1 MKRLALLA
9 LLAVTASMTAVV
21 AAEVGAWLLVE
32 PPDAR
37 TVALASAGVALDSLE
52 ANTFY
57 NPAAISHGPRFA
69 ATWTHRN
76 MSPEWFHGMSY
87 DHAGLAARFGDRLG
101 VAANLQYAQYG
112 ETEVI
117 NEHGRLLGRYRP
129 YDVAPS
135 ASFAYHMAAGLS
147 AGVTAKAFYSSL
159 VPDWVW
165 DSMPELGIV
174 SSGTAFTV
182 AADAGVQYRPLNALT
197 LGFAVANLG
206 PNFSY
211 DTTASSM
218 LPRLA
223 RLGIAVRPRIPGPVS
238 AMLTSEV
245 SRDLWPEVA
254 KFAWHAGA
262 GLEIGVC
269 NMAFFRLGYYHHD
282 RIERGPTWGVGLER
296 HGIRLDLGVDSGFN
310 GEPGTRDVRFE
321 LSAGY

>member
-1 MKRLALLA
+1 MKRIVLLVS
-9 LLAVTASMTAVV
+9 LAVAVPVTAVV
-21 AAEVGAWLLVE
+21 AADVGAWLLAV

-37 TVALASAGVALDSLE
+37 TVALGSAGVALDSLE

-57 NPAAISHGPRFA
+57 NPAAISRGPRFA

-76 MSPEWFHGMSY
+76 LSPWQYHGMSL
-87 DHAGLAARFGDRLG
+87 DHAGVAARFGDRLG

-117 NEHGRLLGRYRP
+117 NEHGRLLGSYRT

-135 ASFAYHMAAGLS
+135 VSFAYRAVPGFS

-165 DSMPELGIV
+165 DSMPDLGIA
-174 SSGTAFTV
+174 SYGTALTV
-182 AADAGVQYRPLNALT
+182 AADAGVQYHPLDFLT

-206 PNFSY
+206 PDFCY
-211 DTTASSM
+211 DSTSSSM

-223 RLGIAVRPRIPGPVS
+223 RLGFAVRPRIPGPVS

-245 SRDLWPEVA
+245 SRALWPEVA
-254 KFAWHAGA
+254 RFAWHAGA
-262 GLEIGVC
+262 GLEVGVW

-282 RIERGPTWGVGLER
+282 RIERGLTWGGGLER
-296 HGIRLDLGVDSGFN
+296 HGVRLDVGVDAGFN
-310 GEPGTRDVRFE
+310 GEPGTRDVRFQ
-321 LSAGY
+321 LSGRF